1 MKTQPTSIQS
11 CSRDGDES
19 GRTATHHYPKD
30 LGRWILVLG
39 AILLLSSTLCGG
51 KPEKT
56 GKPPKEEPPEEEPSE
71 ETPSEETPSNGTT
84 YYVAT
89 NGDDSA
95 DGLSLETPWQRI
107 QKAADTMVAGD
118 TVQIRGGTYIE
129 RILPRNGGSEGMPIT
144 YQAYLDEEVV
154 IQGKNISKWDSCIRI
169 YSLSAKDV
177 NYITL
182 KNLILDGSYNSDST
196 DWGVC
201 GSGVSICGVP
211 DNPIHDIV
219 MTGITCRNLFRGIAL
234 ENFVDNCTVS
244 SCNISE
250 SQWGIITTGSNA
262 PYNLVIHDNRISNG
276 VL

>member
-1 MKTQPTSIQS
+1 MKKQPTSIQS
-11 CSRDGDES
+11 CSRDGDEN

-144 YQAYLDEEVV
+144 YQAYLDEEV
-154 IQGKNISKWDSCIRI
+154 
-169 YSLSAKDV
+169 L
-177 NYITL
+177 
-182 KNLILDGSYNSDST
+182 
-196 DWGVC
+196 
-201 GSGVSICGVP
+201 P
-211 DNPIHDIV
+211 
-219 MTGITCRNLFRGIAL
+219 
-234 ENFVDNCTVS
+234 
-244 SCNISE
+244 
-250 SQWGIITTGSNA
+250 
-262 PYNLVIHDNRISNG
+262 
-276 VL
+276 